1 LRSLGAG
8 WLASLSGF
16 LVGTLWTGGIPFA
29 AVSTVIFVS
38 QSWGDGSRIALAAVG
53 FFAVDW
59 IHSTWSA
66 GLPWTLLGHSQ
77 SSALGVA
84 QLAAVAGVPLISGF
98 LAALNQAAAIAWVK
112 RGSFGSMR
120 RLVSLIAAW
129 GALALLGL
137 PLAQRLHRIDTAPG
151 ARART
156 LLIVQPNVARGERW
170 AENLQESHLAKIVAE
185 TERALAAADPPPD
198 AILWPENTYT
208 TPVDRS
214 PGLAAKLQAAVD
226 RFGIPVVLGIV
237 RSANGVAPEHYRNSV
252 LWLAPVRG
260 IVAEIDKTRAFPLI
274 EAGHLSEGASFI
286 ARAFGGAGRGKKVE
300 EAPQAGPL
308 EGGFTLSVVLCYEAL
323 FPGIV
328 AERRTPESVALVNL
342 ADDGWSTG
350 AAATRQLMAFAS
362 FRAIEQRLP
371 LVRVAHGGLSLAVD
385 PFGQT
390 LLELPEDTWAH
401 GRVEVRGGTPPGV
414 VEQGGLLALPLV
426 TGLGVWWALGWW
438 SRRSSSS
445 DATPPRGASHG

>member
-1 LRSLGAG
+1 
-8 WLASLSGF
+8 
-16 LVGTLWTGGIPFA
+16 
-29 AVSTVIFVS
+29 
-38 QSWGDGSRIALAAVG
+38 
-53 FFAVDW
+53 
-59 IHSTWSA
+59 
-66 GLPWTLLGHSQ
+66 
-77 SSALGVA
+77 
-84 QLAAVAGVPLISGF
+84 VPLISGF
-98 LAALNQAAAIAWVK
+98 LAALNQAAAIAWEK

-137 PLAQRLHRIDTAPG
+137 PLARGLHPVDTASVSQPRG
-151 ARART
+151 
-156 LLIVQPNVARGERW
+156 LLVVQPNVARGERW

-208 TPVDRS
+208 APLDRS
-214 PGLAAKLQAAVD
+214 PGLAAKLQAGVD
-226 RFGIPVVLGIV
+226 RFGIPVILGIV
-237 RSANGVAPEHYRNSV
+237 RSANRVTPEHYRNSV
-252 LWLAPVRG
+252 LWLAPGRG

-274 EAGHLSEGASFI
+274 EAGHSSDGASFV

-300 EAPQAGPL
+300 EAPEAGPL
-308 EGGFTLSVVLCYEAL
+308 KGGFTLSVVLCYEAL

-328 AERRTPESVALVNL
+328 AERRVPESVALVNL

-371 LVRVAHGGLSLAVD
+371 LVRVAHGGLSMAVD

-390 LLELPEDTWAH
+390 LLKLPEDSWAH
-401 GRVEVRGGTPPGV
+401 GQPGRNCQSLDRHMAGRAFVCVETIVGV
-414 VEQGGLLALPLV
+414 VRFLYGKD
-426 TGLGVWWALGWW
+426 
-438 SRRSSSS
+438 RSL
-445 DATPPRGASHG
+445 